1 MSKLTHSFSGLA
13 HSRYWVWGLAFSA
26 LLLCMALAAFHVYH
40 QHQITLSSQHST
52 TDLATNNGDLSF
64 YLALFVVFAL
74 LIIIFTMAWFFEL
87 SRATSGKTIA
97 ERETHFREL
106 AETISEVFWLTDIS
120 KGKMLYISP
129 GYERIW
135 GRPCDSLYDNP
146 AAWLEPIHPEDRP
159 ALMQALPDQARGN
172 YQREYRIIRPDGNI
186 RWIEDRAF
194 PIRDANGKVYRIA
207 GLATDITHRKQIEKR
222 LRQQESQLR
231 QAARIARL
239 GSWSLDIRTNKVS
252 MDDEVCKILELPP
265 NSSMPL
271 LKGLDMYPPR
281 WRKVIVDAINRCLDA
296 GVPYDEELQITTA
309 GGRYLWIRTLGE
321 AIRDQQGKI
330 IRLEGSFQD
339 ITEQKHAATLLAQ
352 GGQRLQQLA
361 NALPIIIWSATSDG
375 TIDYV
380 NNRFSEYT
388 GVEQTR
394 ITNQHEWLQVVH
406 QDDRLLAGDA
416 WQKAMQHND
425 LYLTEFR
432 LRQANGDYRW
442 HLARA
447 VPVFNSQHEV
457 VRWYGSAIDI
467 HDTKTN
473 EEKAQA
479 IADRLTVTL
488 ESITDAFVT
497 MDTDWNFTYINQEA
511 EQILHRTRAELVGK
525 SMWQEFPQT
534 TASDFEYQYKKAM
547 STGEKTSFEAYYAPL
562 GRWFSVNAYP
572 SSEGLAVYFQ
582 DITSRRENEQQLRLM
597 EACIAH
603 MNDMVVITNAPQHD
617 DAGLEIL
624 FVNPAFEKLMGYTL
638 DEVINKPPP
647 FLRDENAQQIE
658 LDKVRNALKNRQAIR
673 AELTNSTKSG
683 DQLQVEMD
691 LVPIADDTGNHT
703 HWIAVERN
711 ITERK
716 RITELE
722 QAHQLAELASKTKS
736 NFLAAM
742 SHEIRTPINGV
753 IGMIDV
759 LQQTQLR
766 AYQTEMVDIIRDS
779 AMSLLNIIEDI
790 LDFSKIEAGRLELE
804 SIPFSPTLTLK
815 KVMQLMEPAAAH
827 SNVKLTT
834 HIDNCLPDIVCG
846 DEQRLRQI
854 LLNLLS
860 NAIKFSSKRK
870 PQGAVNIT
878 ARLVEKTVTDA
889 EFEISVKDNGIGL
902 SKESQARLF
911 KPFVQADA
919 STNRHFGG
927 TGLGL
932 SITHGLIKL
941 MHGSVQLVSE
951 LDKGA
956 EFTVRLRMPLET
968 NTAITPPI
976 KSAPAEPE
984 QTVALLDKTVPIL
997 VVEDNTTNQ
1006 KVIVYQLELLGY
1018 HTDIASNGA
1027 EALEKWRSANYSLIL
1042 TDLHMPELDGYELV
1056 AKIRA
1061 EETLHNTHIPIIA
1074 LTANALRGEA
1084 ERCLALGMDDYLT
1097 KPITLSALA
1106 LSLVKCLQAEARA
1119 IGNNN
1124 HEAEISNERNTIQ
1137 INEKLIEKDKNDGED
1152 MEDVINLKIL
1162 SQLIGD
1168 EQPIINDFLRDFLQ
1182 SAEKLAQKITAAY
1195 TQQNWT
1201 QLSAH
1206 AHTLKSSAR
1215 TVGALTLGDICQAI
1229 ENHAKQQALDSLAQ
1243 ELAHFTAEFEAVV
1256 QFLTQHL
1263 NTHE

>member
-1 MSKLTHSFSGLA
+1 MGELKYSPPGSTHSRL
-13 HSRYWVWGLAFSA
+13 WVWVLSSSA
-26 LLLCMALAAFHVYH
+26 LLLCMLLVAFYVYHKQQMKLSGSTSSLVAGASEPLFYIALA
-40 QHQITLSSQHST
+40 I
-52 TDLATNNGDLSF
+52 
-64 YLALFVVFAL
+64 VFAL
-74 LIIIFTMAWFFEL
+74 LIIIFIMAWFFEW
-87 SRATSGKTIA
+87 SRADTEQSPS

-106 AETISEVFWLTDIS
+106 AETISEVFWLTDVA
-120 KGKMLYISP
+120 KNKMLYISP

-146 AAWLEPIHPEDRP
+146 ATWLEPIHPEDK
-159 ALMQALPDQARGN
+159 AGLLQALPDQTRGN
-172 YQREYRIIRPDGNI
+172 YHHEYRIIRPDGNI

-194 PIRDANGKVYRIA
+194 PIYDAQGKVYRTA
-207 GLATDITHRKQIEKR
+207 GLATDITHRKHIEQR

-239 GSWSLDIRTNKVS
+239 GSWSLDVRTNKIS
-252 MDDEVCKILELPP
+252 LGDEVCKILELPP
-265 NSSMPL
+265 HYTMPL
-271 LKGLDMYPPR
+271 LKSLEMYPSR
-281 WRKVIVDAINRCLDA
+281 WRKVIVEAINRCLET
-296 GVPYDEELQITTA
+296 GIPYDEELQIITA

-388 GVEQTR
+388 GVDQAR
-394 ITNQHEWLQVVH
+394 ITNQTDWLQVVH
-406 QDDRLLAGDA
+406 HDDQLLAGKA
-416 WQKAMQHND
+416 WQNATQHND

-432 LRQANGDYRW
+432 LRQADGMYRW

-447 VPVFNSQHEV
+447 VPVFNAQHEV

-473 EEKAQA
+473 EERAQA
-479 IADRLTVTL
+479 LADRLTVTL

-497 MDTDWNFTYINQEA
+497 MDTEWSFTYINQEA
-511 EQILHRTRAELVGK
+511 EQLLHRTRAELLGK
-525 SMWQEFPQT
+525 TMWQEFPQT
-534 TASDFEYQYKKAM
+534 INSEFEFQYKKAV
-547 STGEKTSFEAYYAPL
+547 STREKASFEAFYAPL
-562 GRWFSVNAYP
+562 KKWFSVNAYP

-603 MNDMVVITNAPQHD
+603 MNDMVIITNAAQNEE
-617 DAGLEIL
+617 AGPEIL
-624 FVNPAFEKLMGYTL
+624 FVNPAFEKLMGYSL
-638 DEVINKPPP
+638 NEVMHKNPR
-647 FLRDENAQQIE
+647 FLRGNNARQTE
-658 LDKVRNALKNRQAIR
+658 LDKVRHALKNKQATR

-683 DQLQVEMD
+683 IQVEVEMD
-691 LVPIADDTGNHT
+691 LVPLADSQGNYT

-716 RITELE
+716 RIAELE
-722 QAHQLAELASKTKS
+722 QAHQLAELASKAKS

-804 SIPFSPTLTLK
+804 SLPFSPGTTLK
-815 KVMQLMEPAAAH
+815 KVVQLMEPAAAY
-827 SNVKLTT
+827 SNVNLSLNT
-834 HIDNCLPDIVCG
+834 DNNLPDFLRG

-854 LLNLLS
+854 LLNLIS

-870 PQGAVNIT
+870 PQGLVSIT
-878 ARLVEKTVTDA
+878 TRLIEKTLTDA
-889 EFEISVKDNGIGL
+889 EFEIAVKDNGIGL

-932 SITHGLIKL
+932 SITHGLIQL

-951 LDKGA
+951 LDQGA
-956 EFTVRLRMPLET
+956 EFIVRLRMPVET
-968 NTAITPPI
+968 RTALISPPETTSI
-976 KSAPAEPE
+976 EPE
-984 QTVALLDKTVPIL
+984 NSLALLDKTTPIL

-1027 EALEKWRSANYSLIL
+1027 EALEKWRTKTYALIL

-1056 AKIRA
+1056 EKIRA
-1061 EETLHNTHIPIIA
+1061 EETLQHKHIPIIA

-1084 ERCLALGMDDYLT
+1084 ERCIALGMDDYLT

-1106 LSLVKCLQAEARA
+1106 LSLAKCLHSGNTTLDLTINKEGKTQAAPETDVENKKA
-1119 IGNNN
+1119 ID
-1124 HEAEISNERNTIQ
+1124 EF
-1137 INEKLIEKDKNDGED
+1137 
-1152 MEDVINLKIL
+1152 INLQIL
-1162 SQLIGD
+1162 ANLIGD
-1168 EQPIINDFLRDFLQ
+1168 DPTILNEFLRDFLT
-1182 SAEKLAQKITAAY
+1182 SATQLAQQITAAY
-1195 TQQNWT
+1195 AQQNWL
-1201 QLSAH
+1201 QLSTH

-1215 TVGALTLGDICQAI
+1215 TVGALTLGNICNTI
-1229 ENHAKQQALDSLAQ
+1229 EHHAKQQTPDSLAQ
-1243 ELAHFTAEFEAVV
+1243 AFELFTPEFEAVV
-1256 QFLTQHL
+1256 AFLTQHL
-1263 NTHE
+1263 AANNNEQAAD

>member
-1 MSKLTHSFSGLA
+1 MGELKYSPPGSTHSRL
-13 HSRYWVWGLAFSA
+13 WVWVLSSSA
-26 LLLCMALAAFHVYH
+26 LFLCMLLAAFHVYH
-40 QHQITLSSQHST
+40 RQQIKLSHKFSNTAPMPGDS
-52 TDLATNNGDLSF
+52 DLSF
-64 YLALFVVFAL
+64 YMALIVVFAL
-74 LIIIFTMAWFFEL
+74 LVIIFVMTWLFEL
-87 SRATSGKTIA
+87 SRVRNGRSLA
-97 ERETHFREL
+97 ERETYFREL
-106 AETISEVFWLTDIS
+106 AETISEVFWLTDVE
-120 KGKMLYISP
+120 KNKMLYISP

-146 AAWLEPIHPEDRP
+146 ATWLDPIHPEDR
-159 ALMQALPDQARGN
+159 AGLLQALSDQARGN
-172 YQREYRIIRPDGNI
+172 YHREYRIIRPDGNI

-194 PIRDANGKVYRIA
+194 PIRDEQGKVYRIA
-207 GLATDITHRKQIEKR
+207 GLATDITHRKHIEQR

-239 GSWSLDIRTNKVS
+239 GSWSLDVRTNKVS
-252 MDDEVCKILELPP
+252 LDDEVCKILELPP
-265 NSSMPL
+265 HSTMPL

-281 WRKVIVDAINRCLDA
+281 WRKVIVEAINRCLDA
-296 GVPYDEELQITTA
+296 GIPYDEELQIITA
-309 GGRYLWIRTLGE
+309 GGRYLWIRTQGE
-321 AIRDQQGKI
+321 AMRDQQGKI

-388 GVEQTR
+388 GVDQAR
-394 ITNQHEWLQVVH
+394 ITNQSDWLQVVH
-406 QDDRLLAGDA
+406 HDDQLLAGNA
-416 WQKAMQHND
+416 WQNATRHND

-432 LRQANGDYRW
+432 LRQADGIYRW

-447 VPVFNSQHEV
+447 VPVFNAQHEV

-473 EEKAQA
+473 EERAQTL
-479 IADRLTVTL
+479 ADRLSVTL
-488 ESITDAFVT
+488 ESITDAFIT

-511 EQILHRTRAELVGK
+511 EQLLHRTRSELLGK
-525 SMWQEFPQT
+525 TMWREFPQT
-534 TASDFEYQYKKAM
+534 LNSDFEFHYKKAVA
-547 STGEKTSFEAYYAPL
+547 TGEKTTFEAFYAPL
-562 GRWFSVNAYP
+562 GRWFIVNAYP

-603 MNDMVVITNAPQHD
+603 MNDMVIITNAAQNE
-617 DAGLEIL
+617 DAGPEIL
-624 FVNPAFEKLMGYTL
+624 FVNPAFEKLMGYSL
-638 DEVINKPPP
+638 NEVMHKNPR
-647 FLRDENAQQIE
+647 FLRGNNAQQSE
-658 LDKVRNALKNRQAIR
+658 LDKVRHALKNYHAVR

-683 DQLQVEMD
+683 VQVEVEMD
-691 LVPIADDTGNHT
+691 LVPIADSHGTFT

-716 RITELE
+716 RIAELE
-722 QAHQLAELASKTKS
+722 QAHQLAELASKAKS
-736 NFLAAM
+736 NFLATM

-753 IGMIDV
+753 IGMVDV

-804 SIPFSPTLTLK
+804 SLPFSPGTTIK
-815 KVMQLMEPAAAH
+815 KIVQLMEPAAAY
-827 SNVKLTT
+827 SNVKLSINT
-834 HIDNCLPDIVCG
+834 DNNLPELLRG

-854 LLNLLS
+854 LLNLIS

-870 PQGAVNIT
+870 PQGMVNISIQ
-878 ARLVEKTVTDA
+878 LIEKTLTDA
-889 EFEISVKDNGIGL
+889 EFEIAVKDNGIGL
-902 SKESQARLF
+902 NKESQARLF

-932 SITHGLIKL
+932 SITHGLIQL
-941 MHGSVQLVSE
+941 MHGSVRLLSE
-951 LDKGA
+951 PDQGA
-956 EFTVRLRMPLET
+956 EFIVRLRLPIENNAQAALSIKTPE
-968 NTAITPPI
+968 AI
-976 KSAPAEPE
+976 PE
-984 QTVALLDKTVPIL
+984 QGVTPRDKTNPIL
-997 VVEDNTTNQ
+997 VVEDNSTNQ

-1027 EALEKWRSANYSLIL
+1027 EALEKWRTKAYALIL

-1056 AKIRA
+1056 TKIRA
-1061 EETLHNTHIPIIA
+1061 EEALQNNRIPIIA

-1084 ERCLALGMDDYLT
+1084 ERCLAQGMDDYLT
-1097 KPITLSALA
+1097 KPITLNA
-1106 LSLVKCLQAEARA
+1106 LSRSLAKCLHSDTQVLDV
-1119 IGNNN
+1119 GT
-1124 HEAEISNERNTIQ
+1124 NTESQ
-1137 INEKLIEKDKNDGED
+1137 QPADGI
-1152 MEDVINLKIL
+1152 INLQIL
-1162 SQLIGD
+1162 ANLIGD
-1168 EQPIINDFLRDFLQ
+1168 DPTILNEFLRDFLT
-1182 SAEKLAQKITAAY
+1182 SATQLAQKINAAY
-1195 TQQNWT
+1195 AQQNWL
-1201 QLSAH
+1201 QLSTH

-1215 TVGALTLGDICQAI
+1215 TVGALTLGDICNTI
-1229 ENHAKQQALDSLAQ
+1229 EHHAKQQKGDSLAQ
-1243 ELAHFTAEFEAVV
+1243 AFELFTPEFEAVV
-1256 QFLTQHL
+1256 AFLTQHL
-1263 NTHE
+1263 AANNNAQAAD